1 MCVPRN
7 NNYVE
12 IRAMVIGAANDFK
25 ISYQFQDILITG
37 VFPMVC
43 KDGSIGK
50 RVIHG
55 LCDIAHLYVNICAR
69 SFSVYRCILSFDVC
83 FMFL

>member
-1 MCVPRN
+1 MCMPRN
-7 NNYVE
+7 INYVE
-12 IRAMVIGAANDFK
+12 IRALIIGAANDIK
-25 ISYQFQDILITG
+25 ISYQFQDSLISD

-55 LCDIAHLYVNICAR
+55 LCHITHLYVNMCSR